1 MIIGVPKEIKKL
13 EFRVA
18 MTAEGVREAV
28 HAGHQVLVEESAGTG
43 SGISDDD
50 YKMAGANL
58 LTRDEVFRRAEMIVK
73 VKEPLAAEYNL
84 FRAGQIL
91 FTYLHLAPDRAQTEA
106 LLKARVTAFAY
117 ETLEVDGELP
127 LLTPM
132 SEVAGRMAPLM
143 GSFFLQKRFGGTG
156 VLPAGATGTAS
167 ARCVILGAG
176 IVGASAARVAHGIGM
191 QTVVLNRGAQ
201 RLRAIDELYRGE
213 ITTMPLTAANI
224 EREIKSADMVIGA
237 VLVPGA
243 RTPVLITRAMLKTM
257 KSGSVIVDV
266 SVDQGGCT
274 ETTEPRTHDDP
285 VYVIDGVQHYTVANM
300 PGAYPRTSTYA
311 LTNATLPW
319 ILTLAKHGVDKA
331 LADFPPLMKSLNLR
345 DGKIVNAAVAE
356 AAQAYLG
363 K

>member
-28 HAGHQVLVEESAGTG
+28 NAGHQVIVEQGAGAG
-43 SGISDDD
+43 SGIDDGD
-50 YKMAGANL
+50 YTKAGADVLPRENI
-58 LTRDEVFRRAEMIVK
+58 FRQAEMIVK
-73 VKEPLAAEYNL
+73 VKEPLAAEYSL

-91 FTYLHLAPDRAQTEA
+91 FTYLHLAPDRVQTEA
-106 LLKARVTAFAY
+106 LLKAGVTAFAY

-143 GSFFLQKRFGGTG
+143 GTFFLQKRFGGTG

-176 IVGASAARVAHGIGM
+176 IVGANAARVAHGIGM
-191 QTVVLNRGAQ
+191 QTVVLNRGAA
-201 RLRAIDELYRGE
+201 RLHALDDLYRGE
-213 ITTMPLTAANI
+213 IATMPLTAANI
-224 EREIKSADMVIGA
+224 EREIQSADLVIGA
-237 VLVPGA
+237 VLIPGA
-243 RTPVLITRAMLKTM
+243 RTPVMITRAMLKTM
-257 KSGSVIVDV
+257 RSGSVIVDV
-266 SVDQGGCT
+266 SVDQGGCA
-274 ETTEPRTHDDP
+274 ETTVPRTHDDP
-285 VYVIDGVQHYTVANM
+285 VYVVDGVQHYTVANM

-319 ILTLAKHGVDKA
+319 ILTLANNGVDKA
-331 LADFPPLMKSLNLR
+331 LADFPPLRKSLNLR
-345 DGKIVNAAVAE
+345 DGKIVNEAVAK
-356 AAQAYLG
+356 AQG
-363 K
+363 